1 VIAPAT
7 REVLLQVE
15 DLTLRFGGV
24 VALSD
29 VAFEV
34 RRGEMFAVIGPNG
47 AGKSS
52 LFNCLTGLF
61 RPAAGSIRLAGQ
73 QLVGRTPHAIAGLG
87 VARTFQNLGLFDSMN
102 VIDNLMVGR
111 HLRMQGGVLAGAS
124 WFGLR
129 GSERAARLRCHEIVD
144 LLDLHEIRY
153 TEAGQLPY
161 GLRKRVELGKALA
174 LDPAL
179 LLLDEPVAGMNP
191 EETEHLIGY
200 VHAIQEE
207 LDLTI
212 ILIEHDMHLVMDV
225 ADRVMAIDFGQVI
238 GMGLPEE
245 VQRNPR
251 VVEAYLG
258 VGPTAA
264 APGPPGTS
272 PVPDAPL
279 AAGAPPVA
287 TTEIRP

>member
-1 VIAPAT
+1 MSATAPPQA
-7 REVLLQVE
+7 LLTVE

-24 VALSD
+24 VALDSVSFD
-29 VAFEV
+29 VF
-34 RRGEMFAVIGPNG
+34 RGEMFAVIGPNG

-61 RPAAGSIRLAGQ
+61 RPAAGSIRLAGEDV
-73 QLVGRTPHAIAGLG
+73 VGRKPHAIARLG

-102 VIDNLMVGR
+102 VVDNLMIGR
-111 HLRMQGGVLAGAS
+111 HVRMRGGVFAGAS

-129 GSERAARLRCHEIVD
+129 SSEYAARLRCHEIVD
-144 LLDLHEIRY
+144 LLDLHDVRH
-153 TEAGQLPY
+153 TQVGRLPY
-161 GLRKRVELGKALA
+161 GIRKRVELGKALA
-174 LDPAL
+174 LDPTL

-200 VHAIQEE
+200 VHTVQDE

-225 ADRVMAIDFGQVI
+225 ADRVMAIDFGHVI
-238 GMGLPEE
+238 GTGLPEE

-258 VGPTAA
+258 VGA
-264 APGPPGTS
+264 
-272 PVPDAPL
+272 
-279 AAGAPPVA
+279 VA
-287 TTEIRP
+287 TSEVGA

>member
-73 QLVGRTPHAIAGLG
+73 PHAIAGLG